1 MKSAWLLWHWS
12 QNELTIGSGLKS
24 TNIIRSMNN
33 NHNFFEENIRRR
45 HLQQYELYGH
55 GHKQMAVSSAIEL
68 TTNLKCLWPN
78 TRAYAMHLRLNWTRA
93 KIRMKIAWRNGALE
107 RKPHIIT
114 LRSIHFDQSL
124 RLASPSQSFEK
135 EKKNGKSSMIASVV
149 TQKTCSLSFYRRITP
164 GQLFL
169 KQQHYYYSK
178 RVVSNVHNERIC
190 VLCVCGGCYRMAS
203 MCQ

>member
-1 MKSAWLLWHWS
+1 MNLNTIEWQFSAFNFEEKIIVARFLMKSAWLLWHWS
-12 QNELTIGSGLKS
+12 RNELTIESGLES

-45 HLQQYELYGH
+45 HLQQYEIYGH

-135 EKKNGKSSMIASVV
+135 EKKTEKVQWLHQSWHRKRAHYLSIGASPQASCSWSSSTTTTA
-149 TQKTCSLSFYRRITP
+149 K
-164 GQLFL
+164 
-169 KQQHYYYSK
+169 
-178 RVVSNVHNERIC
+178 E
-190 VLCVCGGCYRMAS
+190 
-203 MCQ
+203 